1 MNKHNTL
8 YRLLLFPSLATVL
21 LLWTQSINIPL
32 YAQSQS
38 LANTPGSSSTT
49 TPNKSQASSSTDPD
63 NFWNVIDSI
72 GSILSGIIAVAAFIK
87 SENNKK
93 QIEISQVDIDKTLS
107 GLTKVLDQLIE
118 QTDDEEKKQK
128 LLEQKKVFEAQRR
141 ELAKRSDASQKAKK
155 WLETHRE
162 KLADQAVDHAIGNE
176 SVEQNII
183 TQFRSHINDYL
194 YAIHRCIDIGEPSF
208 IDELG
213 IKHVLPNS
221 FYEKALKFVIDEKA
235 SKSNLT
241 YAAITE
247 MRYYFDYV
255 IHSLD

>member
-1 MNKHNTL
+1 M

-21 LLWTQSINIPL
+21 LLWTHSINIPL
-32 YAQSQS
+32 HAQSQS
-38 LANTPGSSSTT
+38 LANTPSSSSSA
-49 TPNKSQASSSTDPD
+49 TPNTIQASSSTKPG
-63 NFWNVIDSI
+63 NFWDGLSI
-72 GSILSGIIAVAAFIK
+72 GNLGSFGDLLSGIVAVVALIM
-87 SENNKK
+87 SVRNNK
-93 QIEISQVDIDKTLS
+93 QIEISQGKLDNTLL

-118 QTDDEEKKQK
+118 QTDDEDKKQK
-128 LLEQKKVFEAQRR
+128 LLEQKKLFEMQRR
-141 ELAKRSDASQKAKK
+141 ELAKRSDASQKATK
-155 WLETHRE
+155 WLETRRE
-162 KLADQAVDHAIGNE
+162 KLADQAVAHALGNE
-176 SVEQNII
+176 SVEQDII

-194 YAIHRCIDIGEPSF
+194 YAIHKCIDIREPSF

-241 YAAITE
+241 SAAIAE